1 MAKTPNANGSQITLE
16 ELSDQIT
23 LLKKDIASLTETL
36 GEYGKAKSEEV
47 RDTARGAAQDL
58 SDAGRLKAMEAQKQA
73 EEFLQTQPGT
83 ALGIAAGLGFLVGII
98 TARR

>member
-1 MAKTPNANGSQITLE
+1 MAKTPNANGSQITLD

-36 GEYGKAKSEEV
+36 GEYGKAKSEEM

>member
-23 LLKKDIASLTETL
+23 LLKRDIASLTETL
-36 GEYGKAKSEEV
+36 GEYGKAKSEEM